1 MANFNGAEEAM
12 GAAFKTPNNLLC
24 PRCGQYGR
32 VSFPVFVED
41 RNGHNVHAANS
52 VVCVFCKEG
61 EKKGRLITLFTGPVA
76 KPDFCCRDV
85 KLPAGCSFEG
95 LRRALEKEPL
105 RRWFHYAELGRNQL
119 F

>member
-32 VSFPVFVED
+32 VSFQVFVTCPD
-41 RNGHNVHAANS
+41 GKNIHAVNS
-52 VVCVFCKEG
+52 VVCLFCKEG
-61 EKKGRLITLFTGPVA
+61 ERRGRLISIYTGFSG
-76 KPDFCCRDV
+76 KPDFSCRDA
-85 KLPAGCSFEG
+85 KLPAGCSLEG

-105 RRWFHYAELGRNQL
+105 RQCFYYAELGRNQL